1 MNGGFTTRIL
11 PVATIVVVVI
21 AVWYAAAIWMNAS
34 FQRDLDRRG
43 GVTSTT
49 MEFIGK
55 TLAQP
60 KPVVPAP
67 HQVAQNFFENTFL
80 RKGTSNPSP
89 VYHSWV
95 PLSSTLSGFAFGT
108 LLAILI
114 ALGMVHFQAL
124 NRSRIPKIA

>member
-11 PVATIVVVVI
+11 PVATIVVVII

-60 KPVVPAP
+60 KTVVPAQ
-67 HQVAQNFFENTFL
+67 HQVAQNFFENPFL
-80 RKGTSNPSP
+80 RKVPRNSRL
-89 VYHSWV
+89 VYSSWV
-95 PLSSTLSGFAFGT
+95 PLSSPFSGFAFVQ
-108 LLAILI
+108 L
-114 ALGMVHFQAL
+114 
-124 NRSRIPKIA
+124 P

>member
-43 GVTSTT
+43 GVTSPT

-60 KPVVPAP
+60 QPVVPAP
-67 HQVAQNFFENTFL
+67 HQVAHNFFDNTFL
-80 RKGTSNPSP
+80 RKVTSNSSLVYPSL
-89 VYHSWV
+89 V
-95 PLSSTLSGFAFGT
+95 PLSFPLSLFSFAP
-108 LLAILI
+108 L
-114 ALGMVHFQAL
+114 
-124 NRSRIPKIA
+124 SRFL